1 MFLLDDLLLRTVG
14 VNLPGLDIIW
24 TLEQVHKFAYRELYN
39 PEKIKN
45 QIKEARLLFEFG
57 ELTREEYNRKNS
69 DLMHKL
75 KLAEKA
81 EEMNLGTRTDILG

>member
-1 MFLLDDLLLRTVG
+1 MFFLDDLLMRTLG
-14 VNLPGLDIIW
+14 VNLPGLDMIW

-57 ELTREEYNRKNS
+57 ELTMEEYSRRNS
-69 DLMHKL
+69 GLMHKL

-81 EEMNLGTRTDILG
+81 EEMNLGSRTDILG